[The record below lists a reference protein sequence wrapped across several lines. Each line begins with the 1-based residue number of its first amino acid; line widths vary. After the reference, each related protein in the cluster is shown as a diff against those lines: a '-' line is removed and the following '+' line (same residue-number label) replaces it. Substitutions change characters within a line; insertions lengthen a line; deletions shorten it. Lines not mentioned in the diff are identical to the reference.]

1 MPRKVYQPAP
11 YHKRRFFEPLVPCIY
26 EPLRYERKIF
36 FERLVFE
43 YIGEPDA
50 DEAQNNDYQNKNDDG
65 LDNTLLVFYAPHEL
79 TIDYKLSTIN

>member
-11 YHKRRFFEPLVPCIY
+11 HLKRRFFEPLVPCIY